1 MSGSSTTA
9 NNNDLPTTEPQH
21 FIGKLPP
28 QTNRWVLVCK
38 CVCVKALMIKAAVEQ
53 VQAQYV
59 KNVRSSKA
67 RRRGKFV
74 LLSQVWKGST
84 PSKTSSSG
92 INWTHTLTHFRPVTC
107 GHLDQLG
114 CVRACTRLP
123 QKARDIFSNR
133 KKVSC
138 WLLSTITIITPPSVF
153 SAEPHYFW
161 HTVSCTCFL
170 LNKQI
175 KHIWT

>member
-28 QTNRWVLVCK
+28 QTNRWELVCK

-67 RRRGKFV
+67 RRGKFV

-114 CVRACTRLP
+114 CVCVRAHVCLRRQETFLATGRKSLAGCCLRLP
-123 QKARDIFSNR
+123 SSLLPLSLVLNHTISDIQYHVLAF
-133 KKVSC
+133 C
-138 WLLSTITIITPPSVF
+138 
-153 SAEPHYFW
+153 
-161 HTVSCTCFL
+161 
-170 LNKQI
+170 
-175 KHIWT
+175 